1 MRTIN
6 AKEVHLYRLD
16 LDDSSS
22 KVVGLNDQLLSEA
35 EKEKANK
42 YVQDIHRVRYQ
53 RGRSWIR
60 KILAEYVGVSGSE
73 LNIQEQER
81 GKPFIENHAI
91 EFNLSHSEN
100 LAVLAVTHDQQVGI
114 DIEHLSR
121 LIELEELSKI
131 HFLEPELNWLAG
143 FSGKEKQQ
151 AFFWLWTAKEARMK
165 ITGEGFA
172 LPSTEI
178 EVLCEAGLPV
188 AYKLPTEIPVEL
200 TTLRDVFTDTACCL
214 ATITPVQQ
222 VVQF

>member
-1 MRTIN
+1 MLAIATN
-6 AKEVHLYRLD
+6 EVHLYRLD

-22 KVVGLNDQLLSEA
+22 EVVILKDQLLSEA
-35 EKEKANK
+35 EKEKANN

-53 RGRSWIR
+53 RGRSWVR

-73 LNIQEQER
+73 LHIQEQEC
-81 GKPFIENHAI
+81 GKPFLENHAI

-100 LAVLAVTHDQQVGI
+100 LAVLAVTQDLQVGI
-114 DIEHLSR
+114 DIEHFSR
-121 LIELEELSKI
+121 LVELDKLSKI
-131 HFLEPELNWLAG
+131 HFLEPELKWLAG
-143 FSGKEKQQ
+143 FSGDQKQQ

-188 AYKLPTEIPVEL
+188 AYQLPTEITVEL
-200 TTLRDVFTDTACCL
+200 TTLSDVFTDSACCL
-214 ATITPVQQ
+214 ATLAPVQQ
-222 VVQF
+222 LVQK